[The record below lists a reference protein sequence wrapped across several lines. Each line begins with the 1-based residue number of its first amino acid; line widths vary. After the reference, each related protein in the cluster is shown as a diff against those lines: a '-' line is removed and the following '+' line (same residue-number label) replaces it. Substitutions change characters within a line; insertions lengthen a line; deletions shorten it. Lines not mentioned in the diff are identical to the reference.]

1 MRHAALHID
10 SVAQLETGKIELQPC
25 RNDQGLLF
33 CTLCMLDALSVLH
46 DLEVEE
52 RIEPG

>member
-10 SVAQLETGKIELQPC
+10 SVAQLETGKIELQAS

-33 CTLCMLDALSVLH
+33 CTLCLLDALSVLH